1 MSFDSPSP
9 KRETDLPAFTADFY
23 LVDPNG
29 DFIPCDN
36 RESALEAFKQGPE
49 GTYPAI
55 LKVVRRNLHKKVVR
69 KDQFDLGET
78 TTHRRTTAED

>member
-9 KRETDLPAFTADFY
+9 KRETDLPAFTAATFTADFY

-36 RESALEAFKQGPE
+36 RESALEAFKQ
-49 GTYPAI
+49 
-55 LKVVRRNLHKKVVR
+55 
-69 KDQFDLGET
+69 FDLGET